1 MFTGTPYSIY
11 KWVWPSLAGV
21 RGRVRFKLKSWN
33 GIRVDSSGC
42 WWIYLATHYWI
53 ICGCLV
59 LQTIPLLK
67 IFNPWCEGGCVKRF
81 HVVYIS
87 ERQPS
92 LHELIFVTELASS
105 QNSKNNCINVVRTL
119 DLSRKYMLGDCF
131 YKKWK
136 VKITLEIKNWGMC

>member
-1 MFTGTPYSIY
+1 M
-11 KWVWPSLAGV
+11 
-21 RGRVRFKLKSWN
+21 
-33 GIRVDSSGC
+33 
-42 WWIYLATHYWI
+42 
-53 ICGCLV
+53 
-59 LQTIPLLK
+59 
-67 IFNPWCEGGCVKRF
+67 
-81 HVVYIS
+81 YIS